1 MEMIKRFAEHKY
13 YSRNIKIS
21 LILSELLV
29 ICAFLF
35 SPKIT
40 DNNFPEIREPI
51 FLIDDIPITFQHN
64 KFASEKPS
72 TPEIFISAEISE
84 PVILDDV
91 IFKNIV
97 DQETENNNEVADV
110 NNLNKWER
118 KSPRQLLEVLPDER
132 DRNYSGSLQLKLKI
146 DNSGKVAEHVVLFNS
161 IECEDC
167 LSEIISA
174 VYKSLWEPGMKNGT
188 ETEFW
193 VEKSYTF
200 N

>member
-1 MEMIKRFAEHKY
+1 MIERFIEHKN

-21 LILSELLV
+21 MIISELLV

-35 SPKIT
+35 SPSIT
-40 DNNFPEIREPI
+40 ENNFFDIKEPI
-51 FLIDDIPITFQHN
+51 FLIDDIPITFQPD
-64 KFASEKPS
+64 KYAPKKPS

-84 PVILDDV
+84 PIILNDV

-97 DQETENNNEVADV
+97 NQETADYNEVANV
-110 NNLNKWER
+110 NNLKNWER
-118 KSPRQLLEVLPDER
+118 RLPRQLLEVLPDER
-132 DRNYSGSLQLKLKI
+132 DKNYSGSLQLKLKI
-146 DNSGKVAEHVVLFNS
+146 DNSGKVSEHVILFNS
-161 IECEDC
+161 MECEDC
-167 LSEIISA
+167 LSKIISA
-174 VYKSLWEPGMKNGT
+174 VYKSLWEPGMKNGA

>member
-1 MEMIKRFAEHKY
+1 MEMIERFSAHKY
-13 YSRNIKIS
+13 YSRNIKVS
-21 LILSELLV
+21 LILSEL
-29 ICAFLF
+29 IIMCAFLF

-40 DNNFPEIREPI
+40 DDNFSAIREPI
-51 FLIDDIPITFQHN
+51 FLIDDIPITFQQN

-72 TPEIFISAEISE
+72 TPEIFISAEINE
-84 PVILDDV
+84 PIILNDV
-91 IFKNIV
+91 IFKNIT
-97 DQETENNNEVADV
+97 DHETESHNEVVDV

-118 KSPRQLLEVLPDER
+118 RSPRQLLEVLPDER

-161 IECEDC
+161 MQCEDC

-174 VYKSLWEPGMKNGT
+174 VYKSLWEPGFKNGA

>member
-1 MEMIKRFAEHKY
+1 MEMNKRFAEHKY

-35 SPKIT
+35 SPKIA

-64 KFASEKPS
+64 KFASEKPI
-72 TPEIFISAEISE
+72 TPRIFIPAEISE

-97 DQETENNNEVADV
+97 DQETESNNEVADV

-118 KSPRQLLEVLPDER
+118 RSPRQLLEVLPDEK
-132 DRNYSGSLQLKLKI
+132 DRNYSGSLRLKLKI
-146 DNSGKVAEHVVLFNS
+146 DNSGKVSEHVILFNS
-161 IECEDC
+161 MECENC
-167 LSEIISA
+167 LREIISA
-174 VYKSLWEPGMKNGT
+174 VYKSLWESGMKNGAK
-188 ETEFW
+188 TEFW